1 MKEKDSRIVVPKE
14 AAKNLGK
21 KFTDALRSG
30 DLMSL
35 HNLCISVMGHL
46 GPQSIVAF
54 QLPPSQTEAKTV
66 VSQPPMTPE
75 QDKLEKLYSNVAT
88 NIWRIKNQIL
98 AEDNSDGDAE
108 AYKESLDERA
118 ISKIA
123 RYINSL
129 MTALSNGGV
138 EVVSD
143 YVGKPHREGS
153 AVKVVSYEDR
163 QDLTQDEYVEVL
175 MPTVRWTN
183 SQGQT
188 RLLQPAEVVV
198 GRPKNPQ
205 VASASENI

>member
-1 MKEKDSRIVVPKE
+1 MKEKDMRPVVPKE
-14 AAKNLGK
+14 EAKHLGK
-21 KFTDALRSG
+21 QLFEALRSG
-30 DLMSL
+30 DLMAVQ
-35 HNLCISVMGHL
+35 NVCVTVMGII

-54 QLPPSQTEAKTV
+54 QMPPKQNAKPAEV
-66 VSQPPMTPE
+66 QPPMNPE
-75 QDKLEKLYSNVAT
+75 QEKLEKLYSNVAT

-98 AEDNSDGDAE
+98 AEDNSEGDSE
-108 AYKESLDERA
+108 TYKESLDERA
-118 ISKIA
+118 VSKIA

-129 MTALSNGGV
+129 MTALNNGGV
-138 EVVSD
+138 EIVSD
-143 YVGKPHREGS
+143 FVGKPHREGS

-205 VASASENI
+205 ASSPSETI